1 MGLHLADYAVL
12 GVYFLFLLIV
22 GLNQALKIKTTGDFF
37 MPRKF
42 GKIMM
47 IMFSFTTGTHSDQAV
62 GVCSKSFT
70 NGVSGIWYQWLYLFA
85 TPFYWF
91 IAALMRR
98 FRSITM
104 ADVLNTRF
112 GVSVSMLFA
121 VFGIWHLVVTIG
133 LMLRSSAEVMSSS
146 TNEMISVN
154 VAIIAMTIMFGIFG
168 VMGGMGASIIIGFLQ
183 GVLIIGF
190 SFFLLPWVL
199 YKIGGL
205 EGLHAKIGDPN
216 LLSMVTPKDISLF
229 YLIVISIV
237 GLIGTGGMPSII
249 TAGGAGR
256 TELDG
261 RVGMTGGNFL
271 KRLCT
276 IPWCLTGVAAIV
288 YYADK
293 QIHPD
298 KVFGA
303 LANECLTGIMPGLLG
318 VFIAATMAAVMS
330 GCSAFMVSSAALFTE
345 NFYKVFVRNKDA
357 KHYVLVGR
365 IASIVVVGCGVAFA
379 LWVRDVPKG
388 LEIFWAVSTMIS
400 IAFWLGIFW
409 RRTTEIGAWAATL
422 SAVTAWWLS
431 TQSFFISYLST
442 LPFKFVVE
450 KSTGPEMYLPWQ
462 MIFYLS
468 AGFFGGIIGSLLT
481 KPLPEKR
488 LDDFYALLRTPVMPG
503 EQPSASCTLPE
514 GVTPAPRRNLLPFK
528 SIELPVPSKVALLGF
543 LASWV
548 VVALLIYVVYFI
560 VNVL

>member
-1 MGLHLADYAVL
+1 
-12 GVYFLFLLIV
+12 
-22 GLNQALKIKTTGDFF
+22 
-37 MPRKF
+37 
-42 GKIMM
+42 
-47 IMFSFTTGTHSDQAV
+47 
-62 GVCSKSFT
+62 
-70 NGVSGIWYQWLYLFA
+70 
-85 TPFYWF
+85 
-91 IAALMRR
+91 
-98 FRSITM
+98 
-104 ADVLNTRF
+104 
-112 GVSVSMLFA
+112 
-121 VFGIWHLVVTIG
+121 
-133 LMLRSSAEVMSSS
+133 
-146 TNEMISVN
+146 
-154 VAIIAMTIMFGIFG
+154 
-168 VMGGMGASIIIGFLQ
+168 
-183 GVLIIGF
+183 
-190 SFFLLPWVL
+190 VL

-205 EGLHAKIGDPN
+205 QGLHEKLADPAM
-216 LLSMVTPKDISLF
+216 LSMVTPKDISLF

-237 GLIGTGGMPSII
+237 ALIGTGGMPSII

-288 YYADK
+288 YYAGK

-345 NFYKVFVRNKDA
+345 NFYKVFVLNKNA
-357 KHYVLVGR
+357 GHYILVGR
-365 IASIVVVGCGVAFA
+365 IASIAVVGCGVAFA

-400 IAFWLGIFW
+400 IAFWMGIFW
-409 RRTTEIGAWAATL
+409 RRTTKIGAWAATL
-422 SAVTAWWLS
+422 AALAAWWLS
-431 TQSFFISYLST
+431 TQSFFISCLSNLPANET
-442 LPFKFVVE
+442 LRLVVI
-450 KSTGPEMYLPWQ
+450 KGTGPEMYLPWQ

-468 AGFFGGIIGSLLT
+468 AGILGGIIGSFLT

-488 LDDFYALLRTPVMPG
+488 LDDFYALLRTPVQPG
-503 EQPSASCTLPE
+503 EKPSASCTLPE
-514 GVTPAPRRNLLPFK
+514 GVVPAPRRNLLPFK
-528 SIELPVPSKVALLGF
+528 SIELPVPSKVAMLGF
-543 LASWV
+543 LVSWA